1 MAQTL
6 EYRRSIQAPAAEAYR
21 AFTRATPLRDWLC
34 DVSLADARSGG
45 RIYLWWNSGYF
56 VAGAFTALEENRRIE
71 FTWQGKDEPGRT
83 RVEVTLEDRG
93 DVTEVVLKHSGIGEG
108 AEWERVAG
116 EIERGWTA
124 GLENLQ
130 SLLETGED
138 LRYTRRPMLGILLG
152 DFTGDISNELG
163 VPVKQ
168 GIPVNTAI
176 PGMGAA
182 QAGLQPHDVIVSMG
196 GKQVIDYP
204 SLVAALQG
212 RRAGD
217 TVEVIFYRGPERRTV
232 AMTLSTRLMPEIPA
246 TPAALA
252 AELRKLNAH
261 LLSELEEILHEV
273 PEELATA
280 SPGPGEWS
288 ALQAVAHLVVSERDT
303 HQWLTDMVND
313 DERFSDRYTN
323 SSALTARVN
332 AIVAV
337 RPTIEGQLQAVREAL
352 AETEAMVAGL
362 PDEVRA
368 HKGNYWR
375 IGHNLLQADQHWKEH
390 LEQVEDALRKAKA
403 VASQT
408 A

>member
-6 EYRRSIQAPAAEAYR
+6 EYRRSIHAAAAEAYR
-21 AFTRATPLRDWLC
+21 SFTRATPLRDWLC
-34 DVSLADARSGG
+34 DVSLADARLGG
-45 RIYLWWNSGYF
+45 RIYLWWNSGYY
-56 VAGAFTALEENRRIE
+56 VAGFYTALEEKRRIE

-83 RVEVTLEDRG
+83 LVEVTLEDRG
-93 DVTEVVLKHSGIGEG
+93 DVTEVILKHSGIGEG
-108 AEWERVAG
+108 AEWERVSA
-116 EIERGWTA
+116 EFERGWTA

-152 DFTGDISNELG
+152 DFTGDVSRELG

-168 GIPVNTAI
+168 GIAVNSAI
-176 PGMGAA
+176 PGMGAEM
-182 QAGLQPHDVIVSMG
+182 AGLQPHDVIVSMG
-196 GKQVIDYP
+196 GKPTVDYP
-204 SLVAALQG
+204 TLVGALQG

-217 TVEVIFYRGPERRTV
+217 TVEVIYYRGPEQRVTQ
-232 AMTLSTRLMPEIPA
+232 MTLSSRLLPAIPP
-246 TPAALA
+246 TPAGLA
-252 AELRKLNAH
+252 NELRKLNAH
-261 LLSELEEILHEV
+261 LFSELEEILHDV
-273 PEELATA
+273 PDDLAKTPPA
-280 SPGPGEWS
+280 PGEWS

-332 AIVAV
+332 ALVAV
-337 RPTIEGQLQAVREAL
+337 RPTIAGQLQAVREAL
-352 AETEAMVAGL
+352 AETEAMVAAL

-375 IGHNLLQADQHWKEH
+375 IGHNLLQADQHWTEH
-390 LEQVEDALRKAKA
+390 LEQMEDALRRTKAA
-403 VASQT
+403 RAG
-408 A
+408 

>member
-6 EYRRSIQAPAAEAYR
+6 EFRRSVRAAAAEAYR

-34 DVSLADARSGG
+34 DVSLADARIGG
-45 RIYLWWNSGYF
+45 RIYLWWNSGYY
-56 VAGAFTALEENRRIE
+56 VAGAFSALEENRRAA

-83 RVEVTLEDRG
+83 QVEVTLEDRG
-93 DVTEVVLKHSGIGEG
+93 DVTEVILKHSGIGES
-108 AEWERVAG
+108 AEWEHAAA
-116 EIERGWTA
+116 EIERGWTV

-130 SLLETGED
+130 SLLERGED
-138 LRYTRRPMLGILLG
+138 LRYTQRPMLGILLG
-152 DFTGDISNELG
+152 DFTGDVSGELG

-168 GIPVNTAI
+168 GIPVNSVI
-176 PGMGAA
+176 PEMGAA
-182 QAGLQPHDVIVSMG
+182 RAGLQPHDVIVGMG
-196 GKQVIDYP
+196 GKPVTDYP
-204 SLVAALQG
+204 TLVAALQG

-217 TVEVIFYRGPERRTV
+217 TVEVVFYRGPERRSV
-232 AMTLSTRLMPEIPA
+232 AMTLSTRLMPEIPP
-246 TPAALA
+246 TPAGLA

-261 LLSELEEILHEV
+261 LVSELEEIVHDV
-273 PEELATA
+273 PEELAKTPPA
-280 SPGPGEWS
+280 PGEWS

-337 RPTIEGQLQAVREAL
+337 RPTVAGQLQAVREAL
-352 AETEAMVAGL
+352 AETEAMVAAL
-362 PDEVRA
+362 PEEVVT

-403 VASQT
+403 AQQV
-408 A
+408 